1 MTPGKSRSEVVSRL
15 IQAHAARPAAVK
27 FADVPLFAAPTATSP
42 APGSNPTPSRTGA
55 RELRAGWRVARVSSH
70 TQIIHELSQGAVL
83 AFTGG
88 AWVLTQ
94 QNGARRII
102 GPSAVRDML
111 KLGILE
117 DAD

>member
-1 MTPGKSRSEVVSRL
+1 M
-15 IQAHAARPAAVK
+15 
-27 FADVPLFAAPTATSP
+27 
-42 APGSNPTPSRTGA
+42 
-55 RELRAGWRVARVSSH
+55 SSH